1 MQRAAERRLEP
12 DAELPHPLRAP
23 CRSCDQQARQVG
35 IALVLGHPV
44 EIREELILRVGLG
57 QQIGWRRVCTSEVAS
72 VTAVA
77 AAKVAGRTFEHE
89 HARARLARR

>member
-23 CRSCDQQARQVG
+23 RRSGDEQARQLGV
-35 IALVLGHPV
+35 ALVLGYPV
-44 EIREELILRVGLG
+44 EICEKLVLRVGLG
-57 QQIGWRRVCTSEVAS
+57 QQIGWRRVRTSEVAS

-77 AAKVAGRTFEHE
+77 AAKVAGRPFEHE
-89 HARARLARR
+89 HARAGLARR